1 MADAAVTPRP
11 PFPTFGWLNKPKER
25 EVEDGEF
32 DAVFDAATAYWVVLS
47 ELIVELVE
55 QGSLSRTG
63 AANTIV
69 RSEAVM
75 SHLPDHSLARYAHN
89 LLAQAVANRLAL
101 QPEIHLRRHRDQK
114 EQGYTRPA
122 EPEGDDPAQSE

>member
-1 MADAAVTPRP
+1 M
-11 PFPTFGWLNKPKER
+11 
-25 EVEDGEF
+25 EDGEF
-32 DAVFDAATAYWVVLS
+32 DATFDAATAYWVVLS

-89 LLAQAVANRLAL
+89 LLAQSVANRLAL
-101 QPEIHLRRHRDQK
+101 QPEIHLRRQLDRR
-114 EQGYTRPA
+114 EQGYGLPI
-122 EPEGDDPAQSE
+122 EPEGDDPVQPE